1 MIGRV
6 YQVKHIEGGSIYV
19 GSTTLSL
26 KRRMYMH
33 NPHTHTTLGR
43 HMAAHPEDT
52 YEMELLKEYE
62 VDSQQ
67 ELRAREQLWMCRLRR
82 QHKDLINKNDA
93 LHGLHHKQQYYA
105 DHRDVI
111 NRRSREWSS
120 TRITC
125 ECGKEVS
132 RGRLPMHRLTDRH
145 AARMAR
151 LG

>member
-6 YQVKHIEGGSIYV
+6 YQVRHIEGGAIYV

-26 KRRMYMH
+26 KRRMLMH
-33 NPHTHTTLGR
+33 KPRTHTTLGR

-52 YEMELLKEYE
+52 YEIELLKEYE
-62 VDSQQ
+62 IDSQQ

-82 QHKDLINKNDA
+82 QYQLINKNDA
-93 LHGLHHKQQYYA
+93 IQSLHYKQDYYA
-105 DHRDVI
+105 AHRDVI
-111 NRRSREWSS
+111 KRRAREWTG
-120 TRITC
+120 TRIVC
-125 ECGKEVS
+125 ECGMDIS